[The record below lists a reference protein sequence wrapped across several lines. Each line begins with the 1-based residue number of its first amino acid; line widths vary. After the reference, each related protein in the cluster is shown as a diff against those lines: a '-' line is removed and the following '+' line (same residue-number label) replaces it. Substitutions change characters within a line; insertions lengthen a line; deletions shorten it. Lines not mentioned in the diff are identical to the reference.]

1 MTMATPL
8 RVLDLEALRVLVTED
23 NSSKFAVDAHHR
35 GIEKIA
41 DLSGMPKLYSLDV
54 SFNRLTQLEHLHT
67 VKDLRELKAY
77 NNQLTSASG
86 LKGNQNLEAVLLSDN
101 VIEALPEDLTAL
113 FKLKT
118 LQLHGNR
125 ISRIEHLK
133 NARHL
138 TYLDLSRNRIAG
150 ALATGLQTLSAL
162 EYLNVSDNL
171 LTSIGNLESLKK
183 LDEVNVSGNKLTS
196 LSGVYPPS
204 LSVLRADR
212 NQIADIT
219 SLPLL
224 PALTELY
231 VESNQL
237 QDVSILVER
246 APQMETLDLRNNRLR
261 SIMDL
266 RCFQAYAALEDLWLR
281 GNPCTLSSTYLV
293 DALDFLPTLQF
304 LDDLKPQQI
313 RESPN
318 PTKLLEVL
326 AARPATPGRPI
337 TPGLSRPSSASSSR
351 PTTAEGRPLIARP
364 SSRAGLQTKMLTP
377 AEVEK
382 AQSDVRD
389 RLEKLRAMMD
399 KLCGGDTRPRSAEV
413 APHETRSTVFVT
425 ATSSVDIYT
434 VVSGI
439 SVEDTNNAPVKE
451 GPEPLASAS
460 SMMTPPKATQAPNAK
475 VASSLTPCPRT
486 TTPRTAVKKHDR
498 GTDPLEDN
506 AIPIRPAT
514 AADTPRCETG
524 NQSTLDDADARPAT
538 VEEAMKREL
547 LSGLVHTDEIVLEDN
562 TTPTFDDDDKA
573 VYVDSARQAEKRAHP
588 TAAERGGFRLFRIP
602 ASAKRFMQSTTAT

>member
-1 MTMATPL
+1 MATPL

-67 VKDLRELKAY
+67 AKDLRELKAY

-101 VIEALPEDLTAL
+101 AIEALPEDLTAL

-171 LTSIGNLESLKK
+171 LSSIGNIESLKK

-212 NQIADIT
+212 NQIADVM

-231 VESNQL
+231 VEGNQL
-237 QDVSILVER
+237 QDVGILVER

-266 RCFQAYAALEDLWLR
+266 RCFQAYATLEDLWLR

-318 PTKLLEVL
+318 PTKLLEAL
-326 AARPATPGRPI
+326 ATRPATPGRPI
-337 TPGLSRPSSASSSR
+337 TPGLSRPSSASSR
-351 PTTAEGRPLIARP
+351 PSTAEGRPLIARP
-364 SSRAGLQTKMLTP
+364 SSRAGLQTKMLSP
-377 AEVEK
+377 ADVEK
-382 AQSDVRD
+382 AQSDVRG

-399 KLCGGDTRPRSAEV
+399 KLCGGDTRPRSADI

-425 ATSSVDIYT
+425 ATSSADIYT
-434 VVSGI
+434 VTLDDAVD
-439 SVEDTNNAPVKE
+439 VTKKAAAKERPDAATRAP
-451 GPEPLASAS
+451 P
-460 SMMTPPKATQAPNAK
+460 MMTPPKAIPAPVAK
-475 VASSLTPCPRT
+475 VASSLAPRVHT
-486 TTPRTAVKKHDR
+486 TTVKKHDM

-506 AIPIRPAT
+506 AIPIRPASAVT
-514 AADTPRCETG
+514 TPRRETG
-524 NQSTLDDADARPAT
+524 NQSTLDAADTEPAT

-547 LSGLVHTDEIVLEDN
+547 LSGLVHTDDIVLEDN
-562 TTPTFDDDDKA
+562 ITKTNDDDE
-573 VYVDSARQAEKRAHP
+573 VPFVDSARQAEKRARP
-588 TAAERGGFRLFRIP
+588 TAAERSGFRLFRIP
-602 ASAKRFMQSTTAT
+602 ASAKRFMQSTVAT